1 MFKKLINFLTSKRN
15 PSLSD
20 YLQQLS
26 IGRQELT
33 RHLPEID
40 IESSV
45 NAYITLAILLKEK
58 GEFYKSL
65 KVLERLKREKLS
77 RDEQKLLYLNLALTY
92 KAAGF
97 LDRAEQTLKEGIS
110 LFPSE
115 VLFYYELALIYKI
128 SGKLEE
134 AVNLLEKAVQL
145 KGEFLDELLHTKL
158 YLADS
163 YIDRGRTDKAFRI
176 LRKLDIRVP
185 VPLFYY
191 VMSKLYYSVGE
202 KEKGYRKALQG
213 MKLSPGHVAPFL
225 KVIDEY
231 EGLSVDKLYEIIR
244 ETGTLAITGKL
255 LAEKLIK
262 ENRREE
268 AFEVLKKLNEKFP
281 NDPEIKEL
289 FLRLLWESG
298 KRKQV
303 VDEIEKFLLD
313 LKKQK
318 KEFKCRNC
326 GYETNTFDWICPRCR
341 QWETLEIGSED

>member
-1 MFKKLINFLTSKRN
+1 MFRKFINLFTGRKNPPLSEYFKELLIGKL
-15 PSLSD
+15 
-20 YLQQLS
+20 
-26 IGRQELT
+26 ELT

-40 IESSV
+40 IENPV

-65 KVLERLKREKLS
+65 KILERLKREKLS

-97 LDRAEQTLKEGIS
+97 LDRAEQALKEGIS

-115 VLFYYELALIYKI
+115 GLFYYELALICKV

-134 AVNLLEKAVQL
+134 AVDLLEKAVEL

-176 LRKLDIRVP
+176 LRKLDIRIP

-191 VMSKLYYSVGE
+191 VMSKLYYAVGE

-231 EGLSVDKLYEIIR
+231 EGLSVDKLYEIIE

-255 LAEKLIK
+255 LAERLIK
-262 ENRREE
+262 ENRKEE
-268 AFEVLKKLNEKFP
+268 AFRILEKLNEKFP
-281 NDPEIKEL
+281 NDPEAKEL

-313 LKKQK
+313 LKKRK

-326 GYETNTFDWICPRCR
+326 GYETDNFDWICPRCR
-341 QWETLEIGSED
+341 QWETLEIGGED

>member
-1 MFKKLINFLTSKRN
+1 MLQKLFKFLSGKKDTSF
-15 PSLSD
+15 SD
-20 YLQQLS
+20 YLKELS
-26 IGRQELT
+26 INRQDLI
-33 RHLPEID
+33 RHLPDID
-40 IESSV
+40 IDSPV

-58 GEFYKSL
+58 GEYYKSL
-65 KVLERLKREKLS
+65 KILEKLKGERLSEN
-77 RDEQKLLYLNLALTY
+77 EQKLLYLNLALTY
-92 KAAGF
+92 RAAGF
-97 LDRAEQTLKEGIS
+97 LDRAERALKEGIS

-115 VLFYYELALIYKI
+115 GLFYYELALIYKV
-128 SGKLEE
+128 SNRLEE
-134 AVNLLEKAVQL
+134 AVSLLEKAVEL
-145 KGEFLDELLHTKL
+145 KGEFLDELVHTKL

-163 YIDRGRTDKAFRI
+163 YIDRGRTDKAFRL

-185 VPLFYY
+185 LPLFYY
-191 VMSKLYYSVGE
+191 VMSKLYYAVGE
-202 KEKGYRKALQG
+202 KEKGYRKAIQG

-262 ENRREE
+262 ENRKEE
-268 AFEVLKKLNEKFP
+268 ALGILEKLNEEFP
-281 NDPEIKEL
+281 NDARVKEL
-289 FLRLLWESG
+289 YLRLLWESG

-303 VDEIEKFLLD
+303 VEEIEKFLLD
-313 LKKQK
+313 LKDRK